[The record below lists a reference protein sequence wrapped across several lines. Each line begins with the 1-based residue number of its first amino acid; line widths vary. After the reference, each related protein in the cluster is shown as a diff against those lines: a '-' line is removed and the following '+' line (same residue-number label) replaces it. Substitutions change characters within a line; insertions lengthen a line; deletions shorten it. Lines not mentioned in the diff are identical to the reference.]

1 MTNSAKFQELIN
13 DEAFVKKAFCV
24 DTVEEVQAAFAEQGV
39 EITPEEIYAI
49 GDAVSAATA
58 GDGELYEDALD
69 AVAGGVIE
77 WIVVGKV
84 IVAVGGAILGL
95 WSWYRSAH
103 P

>member
-13 DEAFVKKAFCV
+13 DEAFIKKAFCV
-24 DTVEEVQAAFAEQGV
+24 ETVEEVQAAFAEQGV
-39 EITPEEIYAI
+39 EISPEELFAI
-49 GDAVSAATA
+49 GDAVSVAVS
-58 GDGELYEDALD
+58 GNGELSEDALD

-84 IVAVGGAILGL
+84 VVAVGGAILGL
-95 WSWYRSAH
+95 WGWYRSAH